1 MLEWIRFGLVAL
13 FFAAGLI
20 VLFISIFGT
29 YRFGYSLNRMH
40 SAAMCDT
47 LVLML
52 FITGLIIASG
62 INILSL
68 KFLFIVIIQWC
79 TSPVV
84 SHIFVKTKLLTDKN
98 LCEHCE
104 LHLDDENLHKSE
116 TEKEENE

>member
-1 MLEWIRFGLVAL
+1 MLEWIRFALVAL
-13 FFAAGLI
+13 FFAAGII

-29 YRFGYSLNRMH
+29 FRFKYSLNRIH

-47 LVLML
+47 LILML

-62 INILSL
+62 INLISL

-98 LCEHCE
+98 IGDHCE
-104 LHLDDENLHKSE
+104 LCLND
-116 TEKEENE
+116 EKEENK

>member
-1 MLEWIRFGLVAL
+1 MFEWIRFALVAL

-29 YRFGYSLNRMH
+29 FRFNYSLNRMH

-47 LVLML
+47 LILML

-62 INILSL
+62 IDLLSIKFVLIL
-68 KFLFIVIIQWC
+68 IVQWC

-84 SHIFVKTKLLTDKN
+84 SHVFVKTKLLTDKN
-98 LCEHCE
+98 LCDNCE
-104 LHLDDENLHKSE
+104 MRLDDKALYENE
-116 TEKEENE
+116 VEKEENK

>member
-1 MLEWIRFGLVAL
+1 MLEWIRFALVAL

-29 YRFGYSLNRMH
+29 FRFNYSLNRMH

-62 INILSL
+62 IDLISI
-68 KFLFIVIIQWC
+68 KFLLIVIVQWC
-79 TSPVV
+79 TSPLV

-98 LCEHCE
+98 ICEHCE
-104 LHLDDENLHKSE
+104 IRLDDKKLHKNE
-116 TEKEENE
+116 IEKEENK

>member
-116 TEKEENE
+116 IEKEENE

>member
-1 MLEWIRFGLVAL
+1 MLEWIRFALVAL
-13 FFAAGLI
+13 FFAAGII

-29 YRFGYSLNRMH
+29 FRFDYSLNRMH

-47 LVLML
+47 LILML

-62 INILSL
+62 INIISL

-84 SHIFVKTKLLTDKN
+84 SHIFVKTKLFTDKN
-98 LCEHCE
+98 ISDHCE
-104 LHLDDENLHKSE
+104 MRLDN
-116 TEKEENE
+116 EKEENK

>member
-29 YRFGYSLNRMH
+29 YRLKFSLNRMH

-62 INILSL
+62 INLISF

-98 LCEHCE
+98 ICEHCE
-104 LHLDDENLHKSE
+104 MRIDY
-116 TEKEENE
+116 EKEENE

>member
-1 MLEWIRFGLVAL
+1 MLEWIRFALVAL

-29 YRFGYSLNRMH
+29 YRFDFSINRMH

-62 INILSL
+62 INIISL
-68 KFLFIVIIQWC
+68 KFLFIVIVQWC

-98 LCEHCE
+98 LSKHCE
-104 LHLDDENLHKSE
+104 MRIDDK
-116 TEKEENE
+116 KEENE

>member
-1 MLEWIRFGLVAL
+1 MLEWIRFALVAL
-13 FFAAGLI
+13 FFAAGII

-29 YRFGYSLNRMH
+29 FRFKYSLNRMH
-40 SAAMCDT
+40 AAAMCDT
-47 LVLML
+47 LILML

-62 INILSL
+62 INLISL

-98 LCEHCE
+98 ISDHCE
-104 LHLDDENLHKSE
+104 MRLDN
-116 TEKEENE
+116 EKEENK

>member
-1 MLEWIRFGLVAL
+1 MLEWIRFGLVAVL
-13 FFAAGLI
+13 FAAGLI

-29 YRFGYSLNRMH
+29 FRFDYSLNRMH

-52 FITGLIIASG
+52 FVVACVIASG
-62 INILSL
+62 INVISI
-68 KFLFIVIIQWC
+68 KFLLIALVMWF

-84 SHIFVKTKLLTDKN
+84 SHVFVKTKYLTDAN

-104 LHLDDENLHKSE
+104 IHIDDAELHENEIK
-116 TEKEENE
+116 KEEEK

>member
-13 FFAAGLI
+13 LFAAGLI

-29 YRFGYSLNRMH
+29 YRFDYSLNRMH
-40 SAAMCDT
+40 SSAMCDT

-52 FITGLIIASG
+52 FVAACVIASG
-62 INILSL
+62 INVVSAKFILL
-68 KFLFIVIIQWC
+68 VLVMWC

-84 SHIFVKTKLLTDKN
+84 SHIFVKTKYLTDEN

-104 LHLDDENLHKSE
+104 ILTDDADEI
-116 TEKEENE
+116 EKEEK

>member
-104 LHLDDENLHKSE
+104 LHLDDENLHKRE
-116 TEKEENE
+116 IEKEENE

>member
-1 MLEWIRFGLVAL
+1 MLEWIRFALVAL

-29 YRFGYSLNRMH
+29 FRFNYSLNRMH

-47 LVLML
+47 LILML

-62 INILSL
+62 IDLISI
-68 KFLFIVIIQWC
+68 KFFLIVIVQWC
-79 TSPVV
+79 TSPLV

-98 LCEHCE
+98 ICEHCE
-104 LHLDDENLHKSE
+104 IRLDDENLHKSE
-116 TEKEENE
+116 IEKEENE

>member
-79 TSPVV
+79 TSPIV

-116 TEKEENE
+116 IEKEENE

>member
-1 MLEWIRFGLVAL
+1 MLEWLRFALVAL

-29 YRFGYSLNRMH
+29 YRFNYSVNRMH
-40 SAAMCDT
+40 SAAICDT

-62 INILSL
+62 INIISL
-68 KFLFIVIIQWC
+68 KFLLIVIIQWC
-79 TSPVV
+79 TSPVI

-98 LCEHCE
+98 MADHCE
-104 LHLDDENLHKSE
+104 MCIDG
-116 TEKEENE
+116 EKEENE

>member
-29 YRFGYSLNRMH
+29 YRLKFSLNRMH

-47 LVLML
+47 LVLMF

-62 INILSL
+62 INLISL

-98 LCEHCE
+98 ICEHCE
-104 LHLDDENLHKSE
+104 MRIDD
-116 TEKEENE
+116 EKEENE

>member
-1 MLEWIRFGLVAL
+1 MLEWIRFSLVAL

-29 YRFGYSLNRMH
+29 FRFDYSLNRMH

-62 INILSL
+62 INLISL

-79 TSPVV
+79 ASPVV
-84 SHIFVKTKLLTDKN
+84 SHVFVKTKLLTDKN
-98 LCEHCE
+98 IGEHCE
-104 LHLDDENLHKSE
+104 MRIDD
-116 TEKEENE
+116 EKEENK

>member
-1 MLEWIRFGLVAL
+1 MLEWIRFALVAL
-13 FFAAGLI
+13 FFAAGII

-29 YRFGYSLNRMH
+29 FRFKYSLNRMH
-40 SAAMCDT
+40 AAAMCDT
-47 LVLML
+47 LILML

-62 INILSL
+62 INLISL

-98 LCEHCE
+98 ISDHCE
-104 LHLDDENLHKSE
+104 MRLDNEN
-116 TEKEENE
+116 EENK

>member
-1 MLEWIRFGLVAL
+1 MLEWIRFSLVAL

-40 SAAMCDT
+40 SSAMCDT

-62 INILSL
+62 INIISL

-84 SHIFVKTKLLTDKN
+84 SHVFVKTKLLTDKN

-104 LHLDDENLHKSE
+104 IRLDDENLHKSE
-116 TEKEENE
+116 IEKEENE

>member
-1 MLEWIRFGLVAL
+1 MLEWIRFALVAL

-29 YRFGYSLNRMH
+29 FRFNYSLNRMH

-47 LVLML
+47 LILML

-62 INILSL
+62 IDLISI
-68 KFLFIVIIQWC
+68 KFFLIVIVQWC
-79 TSPVV
+79 TSPLV

-98 LCEHCE
+98 ICEHCE
-104 LHLDDENLHKSE
+104 LRLDDENLHKSE
-116 TEKEENE
+116 IEKEENE

>member
-1 MLEWIRFGLVAL
+1 MLEWIRFALVAL

-29 YRFGYSLNRMH
+29 FRFNYSLNRMH

-47 LVLML
+47 LILML

-62 INILSL
+62 IDLLSIKFVLIL
-68 KFLFIVIIQWC
+68 IVQWC

-98 LCEHCE
+98 ICDNCEMR
-104 LHLDDENLHKSE
+104 LDDKALYENEVK
-116 TEKEENE
+116 KEENK

>member
-1 MLEWIRFGLVAL
+1 MLEWIRFVLVAL
-13 FFAAGLI
+13 FFAAGII

-29 YRFGYSLNRMH
+29 FRFKYSLNRMH

-47 LVLML
+47 LILML

-62 INILSL
+62 INLISL

-98 LCEHCE
+98 ISDHCE
-104 LHLDDENLHKSE
+104 MLLDN
-116 TEKEENE
+116 EKEENK